1 MDVWLFWLLW
11 GFWEW
16 HELFHEWLFIW
27 INLQVSYVLTWISPP
42 ASLFSRRYHHNQ
54 LSRLMTPLT
63 RYSRSGLFVN
73 FLLKVKGKV
82 LPYLL
87 PSVVP
92 GADAGV
98 QAVSP
103 QMIWSHPLGGRLP
116 LLSARP
122 AVTFPAE
129 ERHGPVPNYTD
140 WWQRHMH
147 VSSLPKAVTVKPH
160 MSLTIMLETRNSR
173 MASWSR
179 VSGSA

>member
-16 HELFHEWLFIW
+16 HELFHEWLFIL

-54 LSRLMTPLT
+54 LSRLT

-103 QMIWSHPLGGRLP
+103 KMIWSHPLGGRLP

-140 WWQRHMH
+140 WWQRHMR

-160 MSLTIMLETRNSR
+160 MSLNIMLETRNSR